1 MKNSAWSDEVQDRDE
16 QYRLKRQALLR
27 TAARAF
33 NQHGYHKT
41 SLNDLAKQLN
51 VTKPTLY
58 YYVKSKEDILIACQ
72 RIAIDQMRDAITE
85 AHEGKRAA
93 RARLR
98 EFICRYAEMIADDFG
113 RCLALSGM
121 NDLSAEA
128 REEMRCGRR
137 DIDIAMRTLV
147 EQGIADQSIAPC
159 DATQTANA
167 LFGAINWMAHWYR
180 EDGPSS
186 PAEIADRMF
195 DVFERGMQSRDE
207 T

>member
-1 MKNSAWSDEVQDRDE
+1 MKRPAWNGEIQDRDE
-16 QYRLKRQALLR
+16 QYRIKRQALLR

-58 YYVKSKEDILIACQ
+58 YYVKSKEEILIACQ
-72 RIAIDQMRDAITE
+72 RIAIEQMRDALAD
-85 AHEGKRAA
+85 AHESQRPA
-93 RARLR
+93 RERLR
-98 EFICRYAEMIADDFG
+98 KFIGRYAEMIADDFG

-121 NDLSAEA
+121 TDLSAEA

-147 EQGIADQSIAPC
+147 EQGIADGTIAAC

-180 EDGPSS
+180 EDGSLS
-186 PAEIADRMF
+186 PADIASRMF
-195 DVFERGMQSRDE
+195 DMFEHGIRPR
-207 T
+207 

>member
-1 MKNSAWSDEVQDRDE
+1 MKRPAWNGEIQDRDE
-16 QYRLKRQALLR
+16 QYRIKRQALLR

-41 SLNDLAKQLN
+41 SLNDLARQLN

-58 YYVKSKEDILIACQ
+58 YYVKSKEEILIACQ
-72 RIAIDQMRDAITE
+72 RIAIEQMRDALTD
-85 AHEGKRAA
+85 AHESQRPA
-93 RARLR
+93 RERLR
-98 EFICRYAEMIADDFG
+98 KFIGRYAEMIADDFG

-121 NDLSAEA
+121 TDLSAEA

-147 EQGIADQSIAPC
+147 EQGIADGTIAPC

-180 EDGPSS
+180 EDGSQT
-186 PAEIADRMF
+186 PADIANRMF
-195 DVFERGMQSRDE
+195 DMFEHGIQPR
-207 T
+207 